1 MPKVDK
7 SAAGDIEGIVPAV
20 RVSVLPFFLYPLDAL
35 VEGREFNL
43 AIRQINV
50 FQSSLVPFTP
60 ALRLKKEIQSD
71 ASGASKLGWSV
82 PLD

>member
-20 RVSVLPFFLYPLDAL
+20 WVSVFPFFLYPLDAL

-43 AIRQINV
+43 AIGQINV
-50 FQSSLVPFTP
+50 FQSSFVPFTP

>member
-20 RVSVLPFFLYPLDAL
+20 RISVFPFLLYPLDAL
-35 VEGREFNL
+35 VEGCEFYL

-50 FQSSLVPFTP
+50 FESSLVPFAS
-60 ALRLKKEIQSD
+60 ALCLKKEIQSD
-71 ASGASKLGWSV
+71 TSGASKLGWSV